1 MEGPGVWQ
9 TLGEKE
15 KKRGGGRKKKGLES
29 GKLGGKKKSIYIH
42 THTHMWWYIQVCTM
56 GRRPRVWQA
65 LGRDGGWMEGKLRA
79 KFFVNCPDGSERV

>member
-9 TLGEKE
+9 TLGGGKKRRKKKDWSLANSEKKE
-15 KKRGGGRKKKGLES
+15 KKE
-29 GKLGGKKKSIYIH
+29 YIH
-42 THTHMWWYIQVCTM
+42 THIHIWWYIQVCTM